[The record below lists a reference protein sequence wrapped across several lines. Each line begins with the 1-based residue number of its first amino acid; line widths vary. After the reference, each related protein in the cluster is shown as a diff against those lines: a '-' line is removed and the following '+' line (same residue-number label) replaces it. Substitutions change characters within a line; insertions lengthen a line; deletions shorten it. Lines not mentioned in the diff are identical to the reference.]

1 MLKMYYE
8 EYNKMMDFCKQFVSK
23 DGGTR
28 PLLEYIHLTYAGNV
42 ARAEALD
49 VCKGGFIQL
58 SIYECEEAGEILL
71 PVTEK
76 MKRSDYIVTIS
87 DLGKEIEIKTLTRT
101 SIYKKPEGKFY
112 DTSVIYP
119 QDEPSEVFGFD
130 PSLLADALKAF
141 KNEDVVKIEYRGPYE
156 PLIIKSNTAQ
166 ALVMPKKL
174 PR

>member
-1 MLKMYYE
+1 MLKMFYE
-8 EYNKMMDFCKQFVSK
+8 EYNKMMDFCKQFVAK
-23 DGGTR
+23 DGGTK
-28 PLLEYIHLTYAGNV
+28 PLLEYIHLTFAGNV
-42 ARAEALD
+42 AKAEALD
-49 VCKGGFIQL
+49 GYKGGYIQL
-58 SIYECEEAGEILL
+58 SIYECDEEGELLL
-71 PVTEK
+71 PITEK
-76 MKRSDYIVTIS
+76 MKRSDWVVTIT
-87 DLGKEIEIKTLTRT
+87 DLGKEIEIKTLTKT

-166 ALVMPKKL
+166 ALVMPKRL

>member
-1 MLKMYYE
+1 MVKMSYE
-8 EYNKMMDFCKQFVSK
+8 EYNKMMDFCKQFVAK

-28 PLLEYIHLTYAGNV
+28 PLLEYIHLTFAGNI

-76 MKRSDYIVTIS
+76 MKRSDGVVTIT
-87 DLGKEIEIKTLTRT
+87 DLGKEIEIKTLTKT

-119 QDEPSEVFGFD
+119 QDEPSEVFGFN
-130 PSLLADALKAF
+130 PILLADALKAF
-141 KNEDVVKIEYRGPYE
+141 KDENVVKIEYRGPHE

-166 ALVMPKKL
+166 ALVLPVRL